1 MNTETTNTNPLSG
14 VAAERKVAMT
24 STKHTILT
32 VSAKPASEKGA
43 LDGFEAVCSCGYRM
57 STSLS
62 EREARKLG
70 FDHAEYMNR
79 KETVR

>member
-1 MNTETTNTNPLSG
+1 
-14 VAAERKVAMT
+14 MT
-24 STKHTILT
+24 STHTILT

-57 STSLS
+57 GTSLS

-70 FDHAEYMNR
+70 HDHADYMNR
-79 KETVR
+79 KEAAE